1 MLLKTKLTLTSR
13 ATIHRLKCEA
23 KRILDPERRS
33 ERRYPLFRPVTI
45 RMGES
50 RFSAFTRDI
59 SSSTI
64 GLLHNRLIAPGEAEI
79 TIRLSAGERGKI
91 AVRIEHCRP
100 CGAGWFISRAK
111 FVRLCG
117 GD

>member
-1 MLLKTKLTLTSR
+1 
-13 ATIHRLKCEA
+13 
-23 KRILDPERRS
+23 
-33 ERRYPLFRPVTI
+33 
-45 RMGES
+45 
-50 RFSAFTRDI
+50 
-59 SSSTI
+59 
-64 GLLHNRLIAPGEAEI
+64 LHNRLIAPGEAEI